1 MTVSGIYSQP
11 SASGY
16 AEFSVCAESIR
27 LFLTSADNS
36 GDAVV
41 ITTASVVG
49 SVTSPV
55 IVVVIVVVVISGS
68 EISSRAAKT

>member
-16 AEFSVCAESIR
+16 SEFSDCAESIR
-27 LFLTSADNS
+27 LCLTSADNS

-41 ITTASVVG
+41 ITAASVVG
-49 SVTSPV
+49 SVASPVIFVV
-55 IVVVIVVVVISGS
+55 IVVVISGR
-68 EISSRAAKT
+68 SSRKLR